1 MTMRAQGGSG
11 DEAPRTLARG
21 EDSRLVEARR
31 FVIRD
36 PQAFAAIWTAHA
48 GSDAAVPRV
57 DFDADMVVAVFAGE
71 RPTPGF
77 GVTVTGSRREADA
90 LVITVTETTPD
101 GSGVVAQ
108 VLTSPYHVA
117 RLPRDDGEIR
127 FDPPDPTG
135 HGTIIFKPQKR
146 GPQVEPL
153 LPTSQPPP
161 AMSSSADAETTR
173 LTERPSGQVERVDRD
188 ERSSTGLSPEVAATL
203 AYLAG
208 PFSGAL
214 LLASEPDNRF
224 VRFHAWQAVF
234 ALGALGA
241 VAFICLVLAFALL
254 IVSPT
259 AFWVMLWLSAIAGVV
274 WVAAWTLCVVQ
285 AYKGRVWKLPLAG
298 DYAARRVA

>member
-1 MTMRAQGGSG
+1 MATNAVVTI
-11 DEAPRTLARG
+11 AKG
-21 EDSRLVEARR
+21 EDSRLVESRR

-36 PQAFAAIWTAHA
+36 PQAFAAIWSAHA
-48 GSDAAVPRV
+48 ASDQPPAI
-57 DFDADMVVAVFAGE
+57 DFDTRMVVAVFAGE

-90 LVITVTETTPD
+90 LVITVEESVPPA
-101 GSGVVAQ
+101 SAVSAQ

-117 RLPRDDGEIR
+117 SLPRDDGEIR
-127 FDPPDPTG
+127 FDTPDPTG
-135 HGTIIFKPQKR
+135 QGTIIFKPPR
-146 GPQVEPL
+146 RDRPVP
-153 LPTSQPPP
+153 QPPP
-161 AMSSSADAETTR
+161 PAAPPAPTPMRSSADLETTR
-173 LTERPSGQVERVDRD
+173 LTARPAVKVDAARRD
-188 ERSSTGLSPEVAATL
+188 ERSATGLSPEIAATL

-241 VAFICLVLAFALL
+241 AAIVCLGLAFALL

-259 AFWVMLWLSAIAGVV
+259 AFWAMLWLAAVAGVA
-274 WVAAWTLCVVQ
+274 WVAVWTLCVVQ
-285 AYKGRVWKLPLAG
+285 AYKGRVWKLPFAG
-298 DYAARRVA
+298 NYAERRA

>member
-1 MTMRAQGGSG
+1 
-11 DEAPRTLARG
+11 
-21 EDSRLVEARR
+21 
-31 FVIRD
+31 
-36 PQAFAAIWTAHA
+36 
-48 GSDAAVPRV
+48 
-57 DFDADMVVAVFAGE
+57 
-71 RPTPGF
+71 
-77 GVTVTGSRREADA
+77 
-90 LVITVTETTPD
+90 
-101 GSGVVAQ
+101 
-108 VLTSPYHVA
+108 
-117 RLPRDDGEIR
+117 
-127 FDPPDPTG
+127 
-135 HGTIIFKPQKR
+135 
-146 GPQVEPL
+146 
-153 LPTSQPPP
+153 
-161 AMSSSADAETTR
+161 MSSSADAETTR